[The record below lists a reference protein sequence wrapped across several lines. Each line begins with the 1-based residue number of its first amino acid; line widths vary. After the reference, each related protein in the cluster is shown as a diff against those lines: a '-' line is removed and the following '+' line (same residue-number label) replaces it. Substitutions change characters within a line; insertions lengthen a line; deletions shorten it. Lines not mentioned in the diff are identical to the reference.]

1 MQAQAMMGRKEL
13 LEAIAE
19 VVHDVLGRD
28 GIVEIGTDLVADLG
42 LDSLDRLTLVVEL
55 ESRFDVCLVEA
66 DDEPDADLVSVADL
80 MARIEACLADKE
92 TRRV

>member
-1 MQAQAMMGRKEL
+1 MGREEL

-55 ESRFDVCLVEA
+55 ESRFDVWLVEA
-66 DDEPDADLVSVADL
+66 DAEPDVDLVSVADL
-80 MARIEACLADKE
+80 MARIEACLAHKE
-92 TRRV
+92 ARRD